1 MRHIAA
7 LLFFTLG
14 VTAQGS
20 SIVLTS
26 ASNGV
31 YNYALHLEP
40 GEFNQ
45 FAANSTALT
54 LTGMSGVF
62 AESVNDA
69 LDFCLHGVPITATT
83 ASLVANSPGGCGINN
98 PLVTAAND
106 GSWFVQSTSNVTG
119 LVNYSIITSQQTFTG
134 QVLGPVAASAGTP
147 EPSTLALA
155 AIGLIAALHLRRRIV

>member
-1 MRHIAA
+1 MRNIVN
-7 LLFFTLG
+7 LLFLTFAA
-14 VTAQGS
+14 TAQGS

-26 ASNGV
+26 TTNGV

-69 LDFCLHGVPITATT
+69 LDFCLHGVPIAPTA

-98 PLVTAAND
+98 PLVTSVDD

-119 LVNYSIITSQQTFTG
+119 LVNYSITTNLQTFTG
-134 QVLGPVAASAGTP
+134 QVLGPVAAAGAP
-147 EPSTLALA
+147 EPSTLGLA
-155 AIGLIAALHLRRRIV
+155 ALGLMLAITHTRRFV